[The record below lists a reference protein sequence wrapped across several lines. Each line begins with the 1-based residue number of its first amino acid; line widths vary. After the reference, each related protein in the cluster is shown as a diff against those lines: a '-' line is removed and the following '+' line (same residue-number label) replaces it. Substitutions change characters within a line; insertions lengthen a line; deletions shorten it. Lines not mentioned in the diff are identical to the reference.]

1 MLNGL
6 PKSDIKINLQRD
18 IKKWVPVSSIGK
30 VSELC
35 KRFGVQSPSTS
46 KTDWCL
52 GLMIKSYHQEQTP

>member
-18 IKKWVPVSSIGK
+18 IKKWVSVSPTGK

-35 KRFGVQSPSTS
+35 KRFGVQSPST
-46 KTDWCL
+46 
-52 GLMIKSYHQEQTP
+52 

>member
-6 PKSDIKINLQRD
+6 PKSVIKINFQRD
-18 IKKWVPVSSIGK
+18 IKKWVPVSSTGK

-35 KRFGVQSPSTS
+35 KRFGVQSPTTS

-52 GLMIKSYHQEQTP
+52 SLMIKSYYQE